1 MYHYNLN
8 ISIFFLESRK
18 SAWFREVPAL
28 EGFTNNYIVNPEIT
42 AENIAASDII
52 IWGKPVCKN
61 DLVLLSKYKKKDAVL
76 VLLCNRE
83 ELMKA
88 DNWTAVADN
97 IWPRILQ
104 KNIMQG

>member
-61 DLVLLSKYKKKDAVL
+61 DLVLLSKYKKRMQCLFCSVI
-76 VLLCNRE
+76 E
-83 ELMKA
+83 
-88 DNWTAVADN
+88 
-97 IWPRILQ
+97 
-104 KNIMQG
+104 KN